1 MEIKKID
8 EEFSV
13 CQVEDYTYANLDSE
27 YCFIG
32 KTDEEKSLVCPVSEV
47 PANVIKRDDGWRA
60 FHIQGVLDFS
70 LIGILAKIASVLADN
85 GIPIFAVSTYNTDYV
100 MVKKENFQKALE
112 VLAAA
117 GYDIV
122 DR

>member
-13 CQVEDYTYANLDSE
+13 RQVEAYTYANLDSD
-27 YCFIG
+27 YCFLG

-47 PANVIKRDDGWRA
+47 PANVIKRDDGWMA
-60 FHIQGVLDFS
+60 FRIQGVLDFS

-85 GIPIFAVSTYNTDYV
+85 GISIFAVSTYNTDYV
-100 MVKKENFQKALE
+100 LMKKENYQKALD
-112 VLAAA
+112 VLKAL
-117 GYDIV
+117 GYMIID
-122 DR
+122 